1 MEKSITKKVLSVF
14 LAIALILCTIPAIS
28 LPVFAESEFSL
39 TFKLSEDGESY
50 EVSGYEG
57 SISGELVI
65 PSEYDGKPVL
75 EIGDHA
81 FSDCTDLLSVVI
93 SEGITFIGHGSFIRC
108 TGLVS
113 VTIPNTVRAIGL
125 DAFQNC
131 TSLTSI
137 SIPDS
142 VSCIWDGA
150 FSYCTSLSSVLIPDS
165 VVSIGGIAFCNCSPN
180 LIISGYANS
189 EAEKYALANSI
200 SFVSIGEASHIS
212 YILDTSGNE
221 YIFYKCETNFQGE
234 FTILGEYNGKPVTK
248 IGREAFADC
257 KAVTSIIIPD
267 SVSYIA
273 DDAFINCTNLRK
285 IYVDSEN
292 SYYCTLDN
300 VLFNKSKTEIIRY
313 PQAKVGN
320 SYTIPNSVTSI
331 EGEAFS
337 GCTNLKEVKIPD
349 SVTSISGG
357 AFSGCTSLEK
367 IEIPDS
373 VMSIGYYAF
382 DNCSQNLVING
393 YTYSAAHD
401 YAMENSI
408 EFNSLGE
415 TSPLRFELNHEY
427 YYESGNTGYAV
438 SGCSKSYSGDITIPA
453 EYNGSPVTKI
463 SDIAFNWHENITS
476 ITVSEGIT
484 EIGAGAFA
492 DCTNLTSVTIPKSVI
507 CMDYAFDGKNDNNP
521 NLVIKGYTYSAAYDY
536 AMVNSISFVSL
547 GNVSA
552 FRYKL
557 RDDGSYCFLRCSVGY
572 KGAVNI
578 PRKYN
583 GKEVTEIRDEA
594 FADCKEVTSV
604 VIPGSVKY
612 IGDGVF
618 NNCTKLSRISV
629 PSSNDYY
636 YAVNGVLF
644 NKSQT
649 EIIKYPQAKTDESY
663 TVPDGVNVIGD
674 YAFSNCE
681 NLSSVEIPDGVI
693 EVGSCSFKGC
703 RNLQYVSLPETLEWL
718 YMQSFKDC
726 VNLVSVN
733 IPNALSEISYGVFEG
748 CISLESVTIPSEI
761 TAICDRAFLGC
772 SSLKTLA
779 IPSSITAIGSAA
791 FSECSSLL
799 SVVIPDGVTEICDN
813 TFSDCSSLEFV
824 KISKNAE
831 RIEWSAFRGCSSL
844 ATVEIPAGVISIG
857 NYAFSDCANLENI
870 EIPSSVTE
878 IGMEVFNGCLNLTSI
893 VIPYGVSIIP
903 DGTFR
908 FCTSLSS
915 VKIPDGVIEIG
926 GGSFEDCVSLKSI
939 TLPNTITY
947 IGFEAFSGCSKL
959 ASLKLPD
966 SLTSIGAC
974 AFKGCTGIQSI
985 ALPDSVSEVRYGVFK
1000 ECQNLKKVKM
1010 SSEIEAIADEMF
1022 LGCVNLQSIEI
1033 PENVMYIGECAFQNC
1048 KSLTSVT
1055 IPDGATSIEMSAFYG
1070 CENLVSVTIPES
1082 VNSIAFDAFSDCS
1095 PNLVISGYKYSTAYE
1110 HAIENSIRFNALG
1123 EVSPLKFALNYDET
1137 GYVVSKCSNSYS
1149 GDIVIPEEYNGM
1161 PVTEIDSFA
1170 FNYCKNLESVMM
1182 PDSVLNIGDGAFLE
1196 CERLRSVTISENLRY
1211 ITNYMFSGCHS
1222 LTSIMIPDSVKGVGS
1237 FAFEECESLSSI
1249 TIPEQV
1255 DEIGL
1260 CAFSGCK
1267 KLGRIIVSPDNET
1280 YASQNGVLFNKD
1292 KTTLLKYPEGRV
1304 ATSYLVPESVTCIA
1318 TDAIE
1323 NCTSLKNLVISS
1335 NVNTIESGNFR
1346 SCLNLENISVA
1357 SDNCNYADENGV
1369 LYNND
1374 KTELIKYPSGKIDD
1388 VYEIADNVL
1397 KISPYAFSEASNL
1410 LYVEL
1415 PDSLINIGDSAF
1427 LSCVGLETITI
1438 PSSIISIEANTFSGC
1453 KNLVSVT
1460 IPDTV
1465 VKIGDSVFYDC
1476 TSLEQI
1482 TIPSSVT
1489 EIGEHVFACCT
1500 SLTSVTIP
1508 DTVTSIGDYAFRG
1521 CLNLESITLPKGIT
1535 MIDRGIFSACR
1546 NLTSVAIPDTVTW
1559 IRDNAFIYCT
1569 SLRSIVIP
1577 RSVTDIEE
1585 FAFCNSQLKTI
1596 YGYAGSY
1603 AESFANDYGYE
1614 FIALDDLV
1622 AVIDPGTEILVW
1634 GSSLDNSKLNIKQ
1647 LAECGNETAYRIALI
1662 KDGKETELDSIVTVK
1677 IPISE
1682 GVDGKTCCVYR
1693 IENNGEITT
1702 NMEASFKDGFLEF
1715 TATTL
1720 GEFIVTTGEIS
1731 NVSGD
1736 LNNDGVCDVIDAQLC
1751 EKAVSGHI
1759 ELSMRQKY
1767 SASGD
1772 AFCDVDASLY
1782 QRVVNEALKGA

>member
-1 MEKSITKKVLSVF
+1 MEKSITKRVLSVF

-142 VSCIWDGA
+142 VSCICDGA

-248 IGREAFADC
+248 IGCEAFADC

-273 DDAFINCTNLRK
+273 NDAFINCTNLRK

-331 EGEAFS
+331 KGEAFS
-337 GCTNLKEVKIPD
+337 GCTNLKEVEIPD

-367 IEIPDS
+367 VEIPDS

-382 DNCSQNLVING
+382 DNCSQSLVING

-415 TSPLRFELNHEY
+415 TSPLRFELDHEY

-463 SDIAFNWHENITS
+463 SNNAFAWHENITS

-484 EIGAGAFA
+484 EIGCCAFA

-507 CMDYAFDGKNDNNP
+507 RMDSAFNGKNDNNP

-552 FRYKL
+552 FRYEL

-583 GKEVTEIRDEA
+583 GKDVTEIRYKA

-618 NNCTKLSRISV
+618 NNCTKLSGISV
-629 PSSNDYY
+629 SSSNDYY
-636 YAVNGVLF
+636 CAVNGVLF

-663 TVPDGVNVIGD
+663 TIPDGVNVIAE

-681 NLSSVEIPDGVI
+681 NISLVKIPD
-693 EVGSCSFKGC
+693 
-703 RNLQYVSLPETLEWL
+703 
-718 YMQSFKDC
+718 
-726 VNLVSVN
+726 
-733 IPNALSEISYGVFEG
+733 
-748 CISLESVTIPSEI
+748 SVTGI
-761 TAICDRAFLGC
+761 C
-772 SSLKTLA
+772 SS
-779 IPSSITAIGSAA
+779 A

-799 SVVIPDGVTEICDN
+799 SVVIPDSVTEICDN
-813 TFSDCSSLEFV
+813 TFSDCNSLKFV

-878 IGMEVFNGCLNLTSI
+878 IGMEVFNGCSNLTSI
-893 VIPYGVSIIP
+893 VIP
-903 DGTFR
+903 
-908 FCTSLSS
+908 
-915 VKIPDGVIEIG
+915 DGVIAIRE
-926 GGSFEDCVSLKSI
+926 GSFEDCVSLKSI
-939 TLPNTITY
+939 ILPNTITY
-947 IGFEAFSGCSKL
+947 IGRAAFSGCSKL
-959 ASLKLPD
+959 ASIRLPD
-966 SLTSIGAC
+966 SLTSIDAY
-974 AFKGCTGIQSI
+974 AFRGCTGIQSI
-985 ALPDSVSEVRYGVFK
+985 ALPDSVSEVGHHVFE
-1000 ECQNLKKVKM
+1000 ECKNLKEVKM
-1010 SSEIEAIADEMF
+1010 SSEIEAIAAEMF
-1022 LGCVNLQSIEI
+1022 SECVNLQSIEI
-1033 PENVMYIGECAFQNC
+1033 PENVMYIGECAFLGC
-1048 KSLTSVT
+1048 KRLTSVT
-1055 IPDGATSIEMSAFYG
+1055 IPDGATSIEASAFYG

-1082 VNSIAFDAFSDCS
+1082 VNSIAWNAFSDCS
-1095 PNLVISGYKYSTAYE
+1095 PNLVISGYTYSVAYDY
-1110 HAIENSIRFNALG
+1110 AIENSIRFNALG

-1137 GYVVSKCSNSYS
+1137 GYVVAKCSNSYS

-1161 PVTEIDSFA
+1161 PVTEIG
-1170 FNYCKNLESVMM
+1170 CH
-1182 PDSVLNIGDGAFLE
+1182 AFLG
-1196 CERLRSVTISENLRY
+1196 CSINYAVIPNTVRTINA
-1211 ITNYMFSGCHS
+1211 
-1222 LTSIMIPDSVKGVGS
+1222 
-1237 FAFEECESLSSI
+1237 FAFEECSNLKLVSIPDSVTYIGDDAFSSCESLVSV

-1255 DEIGL
+1255 SEMGF
-1260 CAFSGCK
+1260 CVFSGCK
-1267 KLGRIIVSPDNET
+1267 MLERITVSPDNET

-1304 ATSYLVPESVTCIA
+1304 ATSYLVPDSVTCIA
-1318 TDAIE
+1318 AGAVE
-1323 NCTSLKNLVISS
+1323 SCTNLKNIVISS
-1335 NVNTIESGNFR
+1335 NVDTIESGNFIF
-1346 SCLNLENISVA
+1346 CLNLENISVA

-1388 VYEIADNVL
+1388 VYEVNDGTS
-1397 KISPYAFSEASNL
+1397 KISPYAFEQSFNL
-1410 LYVEL
+1410 LSVIL
-1415 PDSLINIGDSAF
+1415 PYGLTEIGDSAF
-1427 LSCVGLETITI
+1427 ENCKGITSIEIPNSVSEISYSAFCGCSALETVEI
-1438 PSSIISIEANTFSGC
+1438 P
-1453 KNLVSVT
+1453 KSVT
-1460 IPDTV
+1460 
-1465 VKIGDSVFYDC
+1465 KIADF
-1476 TSLEQI
+1476 L
-1482 TIPSSVT
+1482 
-1489 EIGEHVFACCT
+1489 FAGCT
-1500 SLTSVTIP
+1500 SLTSVKIP
-1508 DTVTSIGDYAFRG
+1508 ETVTEIGNSAFNS
-1521 CLNLESITLPKGIT
+1521 CISLNSVDIPKSVLAIDQGAFANCKALTSVTLPNGMTEIADWLFCSCT
-1535 MIDRGIFSACR
+1535 
-1546 NLTSVAIPDTVTW
+1546 NLTSVTIPNTVTE
-1559 IRDNAFIYCT
+1559 IGYAVFSECT
-1569 SLRSIVIP
+1569 SLRSITIP
-1577 RSVTDIEE
+1577 RSVTEIGQWE
-1585 FAFCNSQLKTI
+1585 FGDSALKTI

-1603 AESFANDYGYE
+1603 AESFANYDGYE

-1662 KDGKETELDSIVTVK
+1662 KDGKETEPDSIVTVK

-1731 NVSGD
+1731 DASGD
-1736 LNNDGVCDVIDAQLC
+1736 LNNDGVCDVFDAQLC

-1772 AFCDVDASLY
+1772 AFCDVDASIY

>member
-1 MEKSITKKVLSVF
+1 MEKSITKRVLSLF
-14 LAIALILCTIPAIS
+14 LAIALVLCTIPAIS

-75 EIGDHA
+75 EIEDYA

-93 SEGITFIGHGSFIRC
+93 SEGITFIGDGSFIRC

-142 VSCIWDGA
+142 VSYIWDGA

-165 VVSIGGIAFCNCSPN
+165 VVLIEGIAFYNCSPN

-200 SFVSIGEASHIS
+200 SFVSIGEARHIS
-212 YILDTSGNE
+212 YILDISGNE

-331 EGEAFS
+331 KGE
-337 GCTNLKEVKIPD
+337 
-349 SVTSISGG
+349 

-367 IEIPDS
+367 VEIPDS

-382 DNCSQNLVING
+382 DNCSQSLVING
-393 YTYSAAHD
+393 YTYSVAHD

-415 TSPLRFELNHEY
+415 TSPLRFELDYEY

-438 SGCSKSYSGDITIPA
+438 SGCSESYSGDITIPA

-463 SDIAFNWHENITS
+463 SGNAFNWHENITS

-484 EIGAGAFA
+484 EIGACAFA

-507 CMDYAFDGKNDNNP
+507 RMDGAFNGKNDNNP
-521 NLVIKGYTYSAAYDY
+521 DLVIKGYTYSAAYDY
-536 AMVNSISFVSL
+536 AMENSISFVSL

-552 FRYKL
+552 FRYEL

-583 GKEVTEIRDEA
+583 GNDVTEIRDEA

-604 VIPGSVKY
+604 VIPGSVEY
-612 IGDGVF
+612 IGDRVF

-663 TVPDGVNVIGD
+663 TIPDGVNVIAE

-681 NLSSVEIPDGVI
+681 NISLVKIPD
-693 EVGSCSFKGC
+693 
-703 RNLQYVSLPETLEWL
+703 
-718 YMQSFKDC
+718 
-726 VNLVSVN
+726 
-733 IPNALSEISYGVFEG
+733 
-748 CISLESVTIPSEI
+748 SVTGI
-761 TAICDRAFLGC
+761 C
-772 SSLKTLA
+772 SS
-779 IPSSITAIGSAA
+779 A
-791 FSECSSLL
+791 FSECSNLL
-799 SVVIPDGVTEICDN
+799 SVVIPDSVTEICSN
-813 TFSDCSSLEFV
+813 TFSDCNSLEFV

-831 RIEWSAFRGCSSL
+831 RIEGSAFRGCSSL
-844 ATVEIPAGVISIG
+844 ATVEIPAGVISIDG
-857 NYAFSDCANLENI
+857 YAFSDCVNLENI

-878 IGMEVFNGCLNLTSI
+878 IGTEVFNGCSNLTSI
-893 VIPYGVSIIP
+893 IIPDGVSIIP

-915 VKIPDGVIEIG
+915 VKIPDGLIEIRG
-926 GGSFEDCVSLKSI
+926 GAFKDCVSLKSI
-939 TLPNTITY
+939 ILPNTITY
-947 IGFEAFSGCSKL
+947 IGFAAFSGCSKL
-959 ASLKLPD
+959 ASIRLPD
-966 SLTSIGAC
+966 SLTSIDDC

-985 ALPDSVSEVRYGVFK
+985 SLPDSVSEVGRYVFE
-1000 ECQNLKKVKM
+1000 ECKNLKEVKM
-1010 SSEIEAIADEMF
+1010 SSEIEAIADGMF
-1022 LGCVNLQSIEI
+1022 LGCVNLQSIET

-1082 VNSIAFDAFSDCS
+1082 VNSIAFDAFSDCN

-1123 EVSPLKFALNYDET
+1123 EVSPLKFELNYDET
-1137 GYVVSKCSNSYS
+1137 GYVVAKCSNLYS

-1161 PVTEIDSFA
+1161 PVTEIGNFA

-1196 CERLRSVTISENLRY
+1196 CESLRSVTISENLRY

-1267 KLGRIIVSPDNET
+1267 KLGRIIVSPDNEI

-1292 KTTLLKYPEGRV
+1292 KTTLLKYPEGRI
-1304 ATSYLVPESVTCIA
+1304 ATSYLVPESVTYIA

-1323 NCTSLKNLVISS
+1323 NCTNLKNLVISS

-1388 VYEIADNVL
+1388 VYEVNDGTS
-1397 KISPYAFSEASNL
+1397 KISPYAFEQSFNL
-1410 LYVEL
+1410 LSVIL
-1415 PDSLINIGDSAF
+1415 PYGLTEIGDSAF
-1427 LSCVGLETITI
+1427 ENCKGITSIEIPNRVSEISYFAFCGCSALETVEI
-1438 PSSIISIEANTFSGC
+1438 P
-1453 KNLVSVT
+1453 KSVT
-1460 IPDTV
+1460 
-1465 VKIGDSVFYDC
+1465 KIAGF
-1476 TSLEQI
+1476 L
-1482 TIPSSVT
+1482 
-1489 EIGEHVFACCT
+1489 FADCT
-1500 SLTSVTIP
+1500 SLTSVKIPETVTEIGTSAFNNCISLNSVDIPKSVLAIEPEAFANCKALTSVTLPNGMTEIADWLFSNCVNLSYVSMPDSLTNIGREAFYGCTALTSVTIP
-1508 DTVTSIGDYAFRG
+1508 SGVTRIEFGAFRG
-1521 CLNLESITLPKGIT
+1521 CT
-1535 MIDRGIFSACR
+1535 
-1546 NLTSVAIPDTVTW
+1546 NLTSVTIPNTVTE
-1559 IRDNAFIYCT
+1559 IGYAVFSECT
-1569 SLRSIVIP
+1569 SLRSITIP
-1577 RSVTDIEE
+1577 RSVTEIGQWV
-1585 FAFCNSQLKTI
+1585 FGVSALKTI

-1634 GSSLDNSKLNIKQ
+1634 GSSLNNSKLNIEQ

-1662 KDGKETELDSIVTVK
+1662 KDGKETEPDSIVTVK

-1767 SASGD
+1767 LASGD
-1772 AFCDVDASLY
+1772 AFCNVDASLY